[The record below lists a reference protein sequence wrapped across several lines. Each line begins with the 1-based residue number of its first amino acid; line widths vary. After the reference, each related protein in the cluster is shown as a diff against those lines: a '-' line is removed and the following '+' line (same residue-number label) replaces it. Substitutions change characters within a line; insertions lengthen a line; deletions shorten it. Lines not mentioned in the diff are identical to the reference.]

1 MSFFQFV
8 YERRDDIVASLIRH
22 IWLTGISVG
31 IATVIGVALGI
42 LIIRFRRL
50 AAPTLGAA
58 GIVQTIP
65 GIALLGLMIPL
76 FGIGVLPALVALSVY
91 AVLPIVRNTYT
102 GIAGVD
108 PTLIEAGIGMGMTN
122 RQLLTLVQL
131 PLALPV
137 MMAGIRTATVIS
149 VGVATL
155 ASPIGAG
162 GLGDQIFQ
170 GIHMVDNN
178 MIFAGAIPAALLALT
193 LDAMLGLVERRLT
206 PGSSRKGRKAQI
218 TVGNGIVA

>member
-1 MSFFQFV
+1 MSFLHFV
-8 YERRDDIVASLIRH
+8 LERREDILASLVRH
-22 IWLTGISVG
+22 IWLTGVSVG
-31 IATVIGVALGI
+31 IATAIGITLGI
-42 LIIRFRRL
+42 LMTRCHRM
-50 AAPTLGAA
+50 AAPTLAAA

-76 FGIGVLPALVALSVY
+76 FGIGVVPAIVALSVY
-91 AVLPIVRNTYT
+91 AVLPIIRNTYT

-108 PTLIEAGIGMGMTN
+108 PTLTEAGIGMGMTD
-122 RQLLTLVQL
+122 RQLLLLVQL

-178 MIFAGAIPAALLALT
+178 MIFAGAIPAALLAMV
-193 LDAMLGLVERRLT
+193 LDGSLGLIERRLT
-206 PGSSRKGRKAQI
+206 PRSSHNERRAKCPSRKHER
-218 TVGNGIVA
+218 

>member
-1 MSFFQFV
+1 MTFFDFV
-8 YERRDDIVASLIRH
+8 YVRRDEILASLIRH
-22 IWLTGISVG
+22 VWLTGVSVG
-31 IATVIGVALGI
+31 IATLIGVALGI
-42 LIIRFRRL
+42 LMTRFRKL
-50 AAPTLGAA
+50 ASPTLGAA

-65 GIALLGLMIPL
+65 GIALLGLMIPI
-76 FGIGVLPALVALSVY
+76 FGIGVVPAIVALSVY

-108 PTLIEAGIGMGMTN
+108 PTLTEAGIGMGMTN
-122 RQLLTLVQL
+122 RQLLMLVQL

-178 MIFAGAIPAALLALT
+178 MIFAGAIPAALLALV
-193 LDAMLGLVERRLT
+193 LDGLLGLLERRLT
-206 PGSSRKGRKAQI
+206 PRNHRKHRKTI
-218 TVGNGIVA
+218 TTVGGASS

>member
-1 MSFFQFV
+1 MSFLEFV
-8 YERRDDIVASLIRH
+8 FDRRDDILASLTRH
-22 IWLTGISVG
+22 IWLTAVSVF
-31 IATVIGVALGI
+31 IATLVGVILGV
-42 LIIRFRRL
+42 LIVRFGKL

-58 GIVQTIP
+58 GVVQTIP
-65 GIALLGLMIPL
+65 GIALLGLMIPI
-76 FGIGVLPALVALSVY
+76 FGIGVLPAIVALSIY
-91 AVLPIVRNTYT
+91 AILPIVRNTYT

-108 PTLIEAGIGMGMTN
+108 PTLIEAGIGMGMTS
-122 RQLLTLVQL
+122 RQLLMLVQL

-162 GLGDQIFQ
+162 GLGDQIFR

-178 MIFAGAIPAALLALT
+178 MIFAGAIPAALLALA
-193 LDAMLGLVERRLT
+193 LDALLGFLERRLT
-206 PGSSRKGRKAQI
+206 PRNHRKHGKPRAAL
-218 TVGNGIVA
+218 NGARS

>member
-1 MSFFQFV
+1 MSFLRFV
-8 YERRDDIVASLIRH
+8 ADRQADILASLLRH
-22 IWLTGISVG
+22 IWLTAVSVG
-31 IATVIGVALGI
+31 IATAIGIALGI
-42 LIIRFRRL
+42 LMIRFRKL
-50 AAPTLGAA
+50 AGPVLGGASV
-58 GIVQTIP
+58 VQTIP

-76 FGIGVLPALVALSVY
+76 FGIGVLPAIVALSVY
-91 AVLPIVRNTYT
+91 AILPIVRNTYI

-108 PTLIEAGIGMGMTN
+108 PSLVEAGIGMGMTR
-122 RQLLTLVQL
+122 RQLMTLVQL

-193 LDAMLGLVERRLT
+193 LDALLGLVERKLT
-206 PGSSRKGRKAQI
+206 RRTSRKHRKNSRTGGERCA
-218 TVGNGIVA
+218 

>member
-1 MSFFQFV
+1 MSFFEFV
-8 YERRDDIVASLIRH
+8 FERRDDILASLTRH
-22 IWLTGISVG
+22 IWLTAVSVG
-31 IATVIGVALGI
+31 IAMVVGIALGI
-42 LIIRFRRL
+42 MMTRFRRL

-65 GIALLGLMIPL
+65 GIALLGLMIPI
-76 FGIGVLPALVALSVY
+76 FGIGVLPAIVALSVY
-91 AVLPIVRNTYT
+91 AVLPIVRNTYI
-102 GIAGVD
+102 GIVGVD
-108 PTLIEAGIGMGMTN
+108 PTLTEAGIGMGMTN
-122 RQLLTLVQL
+122 RQLLMLVQL

-178 MIFAGAIPAALLALT
+178 MIFAGAIPAALLALA
-193 LDAMLGLVERRLT
+193 LDGLLGLVERKLT
-206 PGSSRKGRKAQI
+206 PGNSRKHRKAI
-218 TVGNGIVA
+218 SAVGGAERP

>member
-8 YERRDDIVASLIRH
+8 YERREDIIASLTRH
-22 IWLTGISVG
+22 IWLTAVSVG
-31 IATVIGVALGI
+31 MAAVIGIALGI
-42 LIIRFRRL
+42 LMLRFRRL

-58 GIVQTIP
+58 GVVQTIP
-65 GIALLGLMIPL
+65 GIALLGLMIPI
-76 FGIGVLPALVALSVY
+76 FGIGVLPAIVALSVY
-91 AVLPIVRNTYT
+91 AILPIVRNTYT

-108 PTLIEAGIGMGMTN
+108 PALTEAGVGMGMTS
-122 RQLLTLVQL
+122 RQLLMLVQL

-137 MMAGIRTATVIS
+137 MMAGVRTATVIS

-178 MIFAGAIPAALLALT
+178 MIFAGAIPAALLALV
-193 LDAMLGLVERRLT
+193 LDGLLGLIERGLT
-206 PGSSRKGRKAQI
+206 PRNRRKHEKQPAAPGGSKCG
-218 TVGNGIVA
+218 

>member
-1 MSFFQFV
+1 MSFFHFV
-8 YERRDDIVASLIRH
+8 FERRDDILASLIRH
-22 IWLTGISVG
+22 IWLTGVSVG
-31 IATVIGVALGI
+31 IAAAIGITLGI
-42 LIIRFRRL
+42 LMTRFHKM
-50 AAPTLGAA
+50 ASPTLAAA

-76 FGIGVLPALVALSVY
+76 FGIGVVPAIVALSVY

-108 PTLIEAGIGMGMTN
+108 PSLTEAGIGMGMTD
-122 RQLLTLVQL
+122 RQLLLLVQL

-178 MIFAGAIPAALLALT
+178 MIFAGAIPAALLALV
-193 LDAMLGLVERRLT
+193 LDGLLALIEKKLT
-206 PGSSRKGRKAQI
+206 PGSSRKSRKAHI
-218 TVGNGIVA
+218 AARNGVIQ

>member
-1 MSFFQFV
+1 MSFFEFV
-8 YERRDDIVASLIRH
+8 LARRDDILASLTRH
-22 IWLTGISVG
+22 IWLTSVSVG
-31 IATVIGVALGI
+31 IATVIGVSLGI
-42 LIIRFRRL
+42 MMTRFRRL

-65 GIALLGLMIPL
+65 GIALLGLMIPI
-76 FGIGVLPALVALSVY
+76 FGIGVLPAIVALSVY
-91 AVLPIVRNTYT
+91 AVLPIVRNTYI
-102 GIAGVD
+102 GITGVD
-108 PTLIEAGIGMGMTN
+108 PTLTEAGIGMGMTS
-122 RQLLTLVQL
+122 RQLLMLVQL

-178 MIFAGAIPAALLALT
+178 MIFAGAIPAALLALA
-193 LDAMLGLVERRLT
+193 LDGMLGLVERKLT
-206 PGSSRKGRKAQI
+206 PRNSHSRRKRVAADGGAKSS
-218 TVGNGIVA
+218 

>member
-1 MSFFQFV
+1 MSFFEFV
-8 YERRDDIVASLIRH
+8 YQRRDDILASLVRH
-22 IWLTGISVG
+22 IWLTAVSVG
-31 IATVIGVALGI
+31 IAALIGVVLGI
-42 LIIRFRRL
+42 VMIRLRWL
-50 AAPTLGAA
+50 AAPILGAA

-65 GIALLGLMIPL
+65 GIALLGLMIPI
-76 FGIGVLPALVALSVY
+76 FGIGVLPAIVALSVY
-91 AVLPIVRNTYT
+91 AILPITRNTYT
-102 GIAGVD
+102 GIVGVD
-108 PTLIEAGIGMGMTN
+108 PTLTEAGIGMGMTN
-122 RQLLTLVQL
+122 RQLLVLVQL

-178 MIFAGAIPAALLALT
+178 MIFAGAIPAALLALA
-193 LDAMLGLVERRLT
+193 LDGLLGLVERKLT
-206 PGSSRKGRKAQI
+206 PKNSHKRRKA
-218 TVGNGIVA
+218 NAAVAEARRP